1 MARLTGRDLSD
12 GGSAM
17 TASDSE
23 RLEDAER
30 QVFEEQESNA
40 RSTAGTGPR
49 DDDQADELAE
59 EAAVDEAAAEG

>member
-1 MARLTGRDLSD
+1 MTGSD
-12 GGSAM
+12 A
-17 TASDSE
+17 E

-40 RSTAGTGPR
+40 RATAGTGPR

-59 EAAVDEAAAEG
+59 EAAEDETAAEEG